1 MSKLWSLMA
10 LLGLLGALGG
20 CRPIQAPLPST
31 VAGLP
36 IEGGDLPPQPVA
48 GAADPF
54 AQNRRLG
61 RGINLGNALEAPAEG
76 EWGVTLQAE
85 YFLLIR
91 QRGFDSVRIP
101 VRWSSHAAA
110 TPPFTIEPRFLARVE
125 WAVDQAL
132 KNDLLVVLNVH
143 HYDEL
148 HQSPDAHRDRF
159 LALWRQI
166 AEHFRGY
173 DDRLLFELLNEPHDR
188 LTAATWN
195 ALAAEAIRDVRVS
208 NPQRTLVL
216 GPVNWNGID
225 RLSALELPADERNL
239 IVTVHYYLPFQ
250 FTHQGAEWVSG
261 SALWRGTRWD
271 GSDAARAAVARDLD
285 RAAAW
290 GRQHGRP
297 IYLGE
302 FGAYSKADMDS
313 RARWTAAVARL
324 AEERGFSWAYWE
336 FCAGFGIYQPAT
348 GEWRWPLVQ
357 ALVGQTE

>member
-61 RGINLGNALEAPAEG
+61 RGINLGNALEAPTEG

-143 HYDEL
+143 QTMNCTSRPMRTANASWRCGDR
-148 HQSPDAHRDRF
+148 SPS
-159 LALWRQI
+159 
-166 AEHFRGY
+166 
-173 DDRLLFELLNEPHDR
+173 
-188 LTAATWN
+188 TSAAMT
-195 ALAAEAIRDVRVS
+195 
-208 NPQRTLVL
+208 
-216 GPVNWNGID
+216 
-225 RLSALELPADERNL
+225 
-239 IVTVHYYLPFQ
+239 IVC
-250 FTHQGAEWVSG
+250 S
-261 SALWRGTRWD
+261 S
-271 GSDAARAAVARDLD
+271 S
-285 RAAAW
+285 
-290 GRQHGRP
+290 
-297 IYLGE
+297 
-302 FGAYSKADMDS
+302 
-313 RARWTAAVARL
+313 
-324 AEERGFSWAYWE
+324 
-336 FCAGFGIYQPAT
+336 C
-348 GEWRWPLVQ
+348 
-357 ALVGQTE
+357 